1 MCVCMP
7 AWSHVFKGFV
17 LQRCPGETTPE
28 NPTKNIVRNSDL
40 VEENAMNIHKYTV
53 QDSFWSQWDPNYLW
67 YVELEAEL
75 RAIIMVENWP
85 ERVLFQWLANFPC
98 HNSHLYKTQVLNR
111 QWSNIRATLNHRQI
125 IIWLITRRL
134 RIYIPEQGS
143 VTPQDIS
150 CLPRLRDQCLFLQ
163 NLQPIPS
170 TTSLIYLEGML
181 YHL

>member
-1 MCVCMP
+1 M
-7 AWSHVFKGFV
+7 
-17 LQRCPGETTPE
+17 PE

-53 QDSFWSQWDPNYLW
+53 RDSFWSQGDPNYLW

-111 QWSNIRATLNHRQI
+111 Q
-125 IIWLITRRL
+125 
-134 RIYIPEQGS
+134 
-143 VTPQDIS
+143 
-150 CLPRLRDQCLFLQ
+150 
-163 NLQPIPS
+163 
-170 TTSLIYLEGML
+170 
-181 YHL
+181 